1 MKNRKLLLLA
11 PSLVLTL
18 VGCLPKSIG
27 GICEEPNEH
36 NHRLF
41 RLQPRNTSAVKAD
54 NFVYELDSDGKYYDS
69 NPDDFE
75 DGVGEISVNGSL
87 ATKDYLDAELKPIV
101 ESTPSVTYST
111 SSYTDSYENNDDFK
125 NAASLKNGA
134 LGPIGGQGIE
144 HIDVRGTI
152 TEKTS
157 GWWLFSSKYIDK
169 DFYSYDAT
177 SKGSLIV
184 GLTVPDDVDYDVR
197 LFKCPNGL
205 DEGYGDLDFNE
216 ADSLVA
222 EGKSGGVGEGE
233 SFFVDVEPGT
243 YYIVVYSYQDTY
255 FNESEPYTLSIAEE
269 GDMSSFNVVEAKE
282 DGSLGAVWVSDY
294 KPADLDPSCN
304 VFEEGDNRVALKN
317 IEENPLLFHLS
328 ERFDGSNS
336 ITYST
341 IYVWNK
347 DLRYV
352 LYCYYRGLL
361 ESFYTSFCDE
371 FGNIIEEPNTY
382 EKTSFVLDQTSV
394 AVSWAGRVINA
405 VNLFNLFPKF
415 ESSLEKIAFTMDAV
429 SVLLELSS
437 TIVSKIGEYKTFR
450 STLSQIKDYL
460 INIVAALE
468 CGSSTG
474 DETIMIP
481 YTYRFGNAGGDVYL
495 DWSPLYV
502 PGAYNIF
509 AGTYIHRT
517 NDDSPFTGT
526 IKPIKKFGVNLDL
539 GSC

>member
-18 VGCLPKSIG
+18 VGCFPKSIG
-27 GICEEPNEH
+27 AISEEPNEL
-36 NHRLF
+36 NHRLL
-41 RLQPRNTSAVKAD
+41 RLQPRNASTAKAD
-54 NFVYELDSDGKYYDS
+54 NFVYKLDSDGQYFDS

-87 ATKDYLDAELKPIV
+87 ATQSYLGGDLKPIT
-101 ESTPSVTYST
+101 EATPSVVYAT
-111 SSYTDSYENNDDFK
+111 SSYTDCYENNDDFK
-125 NAASLKNGA
+125 NAANLKNGA
-134 LGPIGGQGIE
+134 FGPIGDQGIE

-152 TEKTS
+152 TQKTS
-157 GWWLFSSKYIDK
+157 GWWLFSSTYVDK
-169 DFYSYDAT
+169 DFYSYDVT

-184 GLTVPDDVDYDVR
+184 GLSVPDDVDYDVR

-216 ADSLVA
+216 ANNLVA
-222 EGKSGGVGEGE
+222 EGKSGGVGESE

-255 FNESEPYTLSIAEE
+255 FDESEPYTLSIAEE
-269 GDMSSFNVVEAKE
+269 ADMSSFNVAEAKE
-282 DGSLGAVWVSDY
+282 DGYLGAIWVSDY
-294 KPADLDPSCN
+294 NPADLDPTCN
-304 VFEEGDNRVALKN
+304 VFEEGDNRIALEKV
-317 IEENPLLFHLS
+317 EENPLLFHLS

-361 ESFYTSFCDE
+361 ESFYISFCDE

-382 EKTSFVLDQTSV
+382 EKASFVLDQTSV
-394 AVSWAGRVINA
+394 AVSWAGRAINA
-405 VNLFNLFPKF
+405 VNLLELFPKF
-415 ESSLEKIAFTMDAV
+415 GPSLDKIALTLDAV
-429 SVLLELSS
+429 SAFLELSS
-437 TIVSKIGEYKTFR
+437 AIVSKVGEYKTFR

-509 AGTYIHRT
+509 TGIYILPGDRL
-517 NDDSPFTGT
+517 
-526 IKPIKKFGVNLDL
+526 KK
-539 GSC
+539 

>member
-41 RLQPRNTSAVKAD
+41 RLHPRNTSAVKAD

-169 DFYSYDAT
+169 DFYSYDVT

-205 DEGYGDLDFNE
+205 GEGYGDLDFNE

-222 EGKSGGVGEGE
+222 EGKSGGVGESE

-269 GDMSSFNVVEAKE
+269 ADMSSFNVVEAKE

-382 EKTSFVLDQTSV
+382 EKASFVLDQTSV

>member
-169 DFYSYDAT
+169 DFYSYDVT

-222 EGKSGGVGEGE
+222 EGKSCGVGEGE

-243 YYIVVYSYQDTY
+243 YYIDVYSYQDTY

>member
-41 RLQPRNTSAVKAD
+41 RLHPRNTSAVKAD

-75 DGVGEISVNGSL
+75 DGVGEISIYDSL
-87 ATKDYLDAELKPIV
+87 GATCSLETELKPIG
-101 ESTPSVTYST
+101 EASTSVVHST
-111 SSYTDSYENNDDFK
+111 SSYTDCYENNDDFK
-125 NAASLKNGA
+125 NAANLRNGA
-134 LGPIGGQGIE
+134 FGPISNQGIE

-152 TEKTS
+152 TKKTS
-157 GWWLFSSKYIDK
+157 GWWVFSSEYIDK
-169 DFYSYDAT
+169 DFYSYDVT

-184 GLTVPDDVDYDVR
+184 GLSVPDDVDYDVR

-205 DEGYGDLDFNE
+205 DEGYGDLDFNA

-222 EGKSGGVGEGE
+222 EGKSGGVGESE

-269 GDMSSFNVVEAKE
+269 ADMSSFNVAEAKE

-382 EKTSFVLDQTSV
+382 EKASFVLDQTSV

-415 ESSLEKIAFTMDAV
+415 ESSLEKIAFTMDVV

>member
-18 VGCLPKSIG
+18 VGCLPKSIC

-41 RLQPRNTSAVKAD
+41 RLQPRNTSTVKAD

-157 GWWLFSSKYIDK
+157 EWWLFSSKYIDK
-169 DFYSYDAT
+169 DFYSYDVT

-222 EGKSGGVGEGE
+222 EGKSGGVGESE

-269 GDMSSFNVVEAKE
+269 ADMSSFNVVEAKE

-382 EKTSFVLDQTSV
+382 EKASFVLDQTSV

-468 CGSSTG
+468 RGSSTG